1 MVARCLPGERGRT
14 RALSEHGAESHLLA
28 AGSRL
33 EGPRPYRCCFSSLGE
48 ASGSAGRTLG
58 RRKPAVM
65 RRLRAVVGRV
75 VRRESARVA
84 RRDSSAAR
92 KKFSVRDNLAF
103 AVGVM
108 SAVGCSDGF
117 SGDGDRGEFEAFARR
132 AAPSLLRSAFLLCG
146 DRGHAE
152 DLLQM
157 TFWRTAQRWVLA
169 REAPNAYAYR
179 VLVNLSRDRRRGQ
192 RRRVSEWLG
201 SDDRAGVDLDQSE
214 RFAQRDVMSRAVRRL
229 PDRQRE
235 VIVLRFY
242 LDLSIAQTAAALGSS
257 EGTVKSHTARALTR
271 MRELLGESP
280 AGSSTVS
287 AEVAN
292 AE

>member
-1 MVARCLPGERGRT
+1 
-14 RALSEHGAESHLLA
+14 
-28 AGSRL
+28 
-33 EGPRPYRCCFSSLGE
+33 
-48 ASGSAGRTLG
+48 
-58 RRKPAVM
+58 
-65 RRLRAVVGRV
+65 
-75 VRRESARVA
+75 
-84 RRDSSAAR
+84 
-92 KKFSVRDNLAF
+92 
-103 AVGVM
+103 
-108 SAVGCSDGF
+108 
-117 SGDGDRGEFEAFARR
+117 
-132 AAPSLLRSAFLLCG
+132 
-146 DRGHAE
+146 
-152 DLLQM
+152 M

-179 VLVNLSRDRRRGQ
+179 VLVNLVVIVGAASVV
-192 RRRVSEWLG
+192 VSASGLR
-201 SDDRAGVDLDQSE
+201 SDDRADVDLDQSE

-242 LDLSIAQTAAALGSS
+242 LDLSIAQTAATLGSS

-271 MRELLGESP
+271 MRGLLGESP

>member
-1 MVARCLPGERGRT
+1 M
-14 RALSEHGAESHLLA
+14 S
-28 AGSRL
+28 
-33 EGPRPYRCCFSSLGE
+33 
-48 ASGSAGRTLG
+48 
-58 RRKPAVM
+58 
-65 RRLRAVVGRV
+65 VV
-75 VRRESARVA
+75 
-84 RRDSSAAR
+84 D
-92 KKFSVRDNLAF
+92 
-103 AVGVM
+103 
-108 SAVGCSDGF
+108 CSDGF

-152 DLLQM
+152 DLLQL
-157 TFWRTAQRWVLA
+157 TFWRTAQRWVMA

-201 SDDRAGVDLDQSE
+201 PDDRADIDLDQTE
-214 RFAQRDVMSRAVRRL
+214 RLAQRDVMSRAVRRL

-280 AGSSTVS
+280 AASSTVS